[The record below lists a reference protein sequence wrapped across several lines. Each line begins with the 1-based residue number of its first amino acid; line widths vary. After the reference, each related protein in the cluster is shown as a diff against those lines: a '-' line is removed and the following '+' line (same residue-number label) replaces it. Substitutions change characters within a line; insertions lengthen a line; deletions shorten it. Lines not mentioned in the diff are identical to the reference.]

1 MPANSD
7 ISDRWQRVEQLFYA
21 ALDEPAERR
30 DAFLRRACGSDVE
43 LLREVKSLL
52 TAHDAGDQLL
62 ERPAIAQIG
71 LADGPA
77 KLSIPWTAG
86 MTFGHYR
93 IIEPLGAGGMGEV
106 FRARDLLLNRVVAL

>member
-7 ISDRWQRVEQLFYA
+7 LSDRWQRVEQLFYA

-30 DAFLRRACGSDVE
+30 ETFLTRACGSDLE
-43 LLREVKSLL
+43 LLREVNSLL
-52 TAHDAGDQLL
+52 TAHDAGNKLL

-71 LADGPA
+71 LVDGPA
-77 KLSIPWTAG
+77 TLSIPWTAG
-86 MTFGHYR
+86 TTFGHYR

-106 FRARDLLLNRVVAL
+106 FRAR